1 MSFLFGS
8 FTAGQ
13 NVTERTA
20 MQNTAVYAFVWVLP
34 EGLAELPLHVYE
46 YTSDGGKQRT
56 IKHSLY
62 FLHHDA
68 PNSEMT
74 SFIFR
79 ETLMNHLL
87 LLGNAYAQNVRNGQG
102 QITGLYSLIL
112 TGWMLI
118 ELPTVKSIHLKL

>member
-1 MSFLFGS
+1 L
-8 FTAGQ
+8 AGQ

-20 MQNTAVYAFVWVLP
+20 MQNTAVYAFVRVLP

-46 YTSDGGKQRT
+46 YTSDGDKQRA

-79 ETLMNHLL
+79 ETLVNHLCC
-87 LLGNAYAQNVRNGQG
+87 GVMPTHKIFVTAKVRSPGS
-102 QITGLYSLIL
+102 TL
-112 TGWMLI
+112 
-118 ELPTVKSIHLKL
+118 